1 MPFKDSIWEGF
12 ACGSLWI
19 LAKEF
24 FVILQDFAMQVSR
37 ERNISV
43 KMLMQ

>member
-1 MPFKDSIWEGF
+1 MSFKDNIWEVF
-12 ACGSLWI
+12 ACESLWI

-37 ERNISV
+37 GGIC
-43 KMLMQ
+43 Q